1 MPRRWIAIALVAAS
15 VGAGR
20 ASLADASRAAERYRA
35 AEEAFAHG
43 AFRAAAE
50 TFEAAFRED
59 PHAASMYNA
68 GVSWESA
75 GEAARAA
82 DDYTVA
88 LGMADLAPS
97 QKSDVST
104 RVAHLEKHLG
114 RLDVTGPSSVRV
126 SVAHVSQA
134 PVPAHVHLAPGNLTL
149 SATYPDGHIETRQVT
164 ITVDATATV
173 DLPPVPPTPP
183 PPTLPATES
192 PPEPPTGGS
201 ESAAEARPAS
211 GTRTAGWIALGASAA
226 FGVAGVVLGLSTLS
240 ARDAF
245 DATGDTSES
254 KHDQAVALRTWT
266 NVAWVATGI
275 AAATGVVLLVLPSSS
290 PSRNAA
296 YAELLAVPGGLTL
309 RGEY

>member
-1 MPRRWIAIALVAAS
+1 MARRWIAIALVAAS
-15 VGAGR
+15 LGAGR
-20 ASLADASRAAERYRA
+20 AALADASRAAEGYRA

-82 DDYTVA
+82 DDYTIA

-114 RLDVTGPSSVRV
+114 RLDVTGPSSVRI

-164 ITVDATATV
+164 IAVDAPATV
-173 DLPPVPPTPP
+173 DLPPLPPAPP
-183 PPTLPATES
+183 PPTSPATES
-192 PPEPPTGGS
+192 HPEPPT
-201 ESAAEARPAS
+201 ESAAEARPAP

-226 FGVAGVVLGLSTLS
+226 FGGAAIVLGLSTLS

-245 DATGDTSES
+245 DATGDTSQS

-266 NVAWVATGI
+266 NVALVATGV
-275 AAATGVVLLVLPSSS
+275 AAAIGVVLLVLPSGSS
-290 PSRNAA
+290 SGNAA
-296 YAELLAVPGGLTL
+296 HAELLAVPGGLTL